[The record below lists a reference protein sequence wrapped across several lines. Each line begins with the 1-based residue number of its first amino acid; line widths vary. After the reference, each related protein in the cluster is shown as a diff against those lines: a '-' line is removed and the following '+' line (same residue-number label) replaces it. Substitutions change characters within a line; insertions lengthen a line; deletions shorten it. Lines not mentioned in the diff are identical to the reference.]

1 MEKATIS
8 ELRKHLGAYLKKVRA
23 GESVLILDRNGPVAR
38 LVSVAAQGPAV
49 DRLAR
54 LESEGLVRRALGPIP
69 KELLEEPPPKP
80 GKSVLEALIEERREG
95 R

>member
-8 ELRKHLGAYLKKVRA
+8 ELRKHLSAYIRKVRA
-23 GESVLILDRNGPVAR
+23 GESVLILDRNRPVAR
-38 LVSVAAQGPAV
+38 LVGVAGQDPAD

-54 LESEGLVRRALGPIP
+54 LESEGLLRRAQGPIP
-69 KELLEEPPPKP
+69 KELLDEPPPKP
-80 GKSVLEALIEERREG
+80 GKSVLEALIEGRRLD

>member
-8 ELRKHLGAYLKKVRA
+8 QLRKHLRAYVEKVRA
-23 GESVLILDRNGPVAR
+23 GESVLILDHNRPVAR
-38 LVSVAAQGPAV
+38 LVGVARPGPAD

-54 LESEGLVRRALGPIP
+54 LESEGLLRRALGPIP
-69 KELLEEPPPKP
+69 KELLEEAPPKP
-80 GKSVLEALIEERREG
+80 GKSVLEALIEGRRSD

>member
-8 ELRKHLGAYLKKVRA
+8 ELRKHLSAYLEKVRA

-38 LVSVAAQGPAV
+38 LVGVAGP
-49 DRLAR
+49 DPTDNRLAR
-54 LESEGLVRRALGPIP
+54 LESEGLVRRAVRPFPRKLIE
-69 KELLEEPPPKP
+69 KPPPKA
-80 GKSVLEALIEERREG
+80 GKGVLEGLIGERREG

>member
-8 ELRKHLGAYLKKVRA
+8 ELRKHLSAYLKKVRA
-23 GESVLILDRNGPVAR
+23 GESVLILDRNRPVAR
-38 LVSVAAQGPAV
+38 LVGVAAHDPAD

-69 KELLEEPPPKP
+69 RELLEEPPPKP
-80 GKSVLEALIEERREG
+80 GKSVLEALIGERREG

>member
-8 ELRKHLGAYLKKVRA
+8 ELRKHLSAYLRKVRA
-23 GESVLILDRNGPVAR
+23 GESVLILDHNRPVAR
-38 LVSVAAQGPAV
+38 LVGVAGQDPAD

-80 GKSVLEALIEERREG
+80 GKSVLEALIEGRRSD